1 MSYITKGKTFRVYI
15 LVDTSTNPPTLLDKE
30 EVTEEELAQNPSWR
44 VEWAEFIRW
53 DFGTMTDITKQA
65 RTTDEITGT
74 STIDWIKLRELKLQ
88 YLLQD
93 WSLEE
98 NGKKI
103 ELKRSGNKLDK
114 ESIDIVKSIDPRII
128 NAFINKADRVLEF
141 GQKEQDFFIKNIP
154 PTTVQP
160 VKEEVK

>member
-114 ESIDIVKSIDPRII
+114 ESIDIVKSIDK
-128 NAFINKADRVLEF
+128 NNKCF
-141 GQKEQDFFIKNIP
+141 YKQGG
-154 PTTVQP
+154 
-160 VKEEVK
+160 